1 MVQTRKGAEALDRR
15 VSKADGWPAAQ
26 EASAAGNQG
35 TAGRNCPTPPPPP
48 PGCTAP
54 WELEPQKLG
63 TVRRS
68 QSPVLAAAGQGDDP
82 WPRTQ
87 SVTTGPGKATPRQ
100 HGHESP
106 WECSQQHESRK
117 RKQHKRLPSGTRT
130 REGHAHRMGEGYA
143 RQAGCAWKHHAWP
156 RPWARLCRGCSRA
169 GLGAPWREG
178 GRIQGK
184 RPEDP
189 EASVP
194 NGLYNASFSFWTW
207 RLVKIRHHFTK
218 TSSRE
223 LNEVKKISLS
233 RGSHH
238 WYFDGYFYWKE
249 VILLSIF
256 ELIYC
261 SYFHSDTQINVIF
274 QMSL

>member
-1 MVQTRKGAEALDRR
+1 MSVYLALDS
-15 VSKADGWPAAQ
+15 VLP
-26 EASAAGNQG
+26 
-35 TAGRNCPTPPPPP
+35 TAHGGQPHLPSCNLPGLGITTPTEHPPP
-48 PGCTAP
+48 
-54 WELEPQKLG
+54 
-63 TVRRS
+63 
-68 QSPVLAAAGQGDDP
+68 
-82 WPRTQ
+82 
-87 SVTTGPGKATPRQ
+87 
-100 HGHESP
+100 
-106 WECSQQHESRK
+106 
-117 RKQHKRLPSGTRT
+117 
-130 REGHAHRMGEGYA
+130 
-143 RQAGCAWKHHAWP
+143 
-156 RPWARLCRGCSRA
+156 RGCSRA

-261 SYFHSDTQINVIF
+261 SYFHGDTQINVIF